1 MQSPAPEAIAP
12 APIGLGFGGNL
23 GDPAGNIRRALGA
36 VEARGIARITACSS
50 LWRTAPWGYTQQED
64 FANLCA
70 LAETRLP
77 PAELLARLKQLE
89 TDLGRT
95 AGLRWGPRVID
106 IDILFYND
114 LKRQDADLTLP
125 HRELFRRAFVLIPL
139 AEIAPDLMISGRKI
153 GEAAREIGRTGISK
167 WDAE

>member
-1 MQSPAPEAIAP
+1 MQIAP

-23 GDPAGNIRRALGA
+23 GDPAGNIRAAIGA
-36 VEARGIARITACSS
+36 IEARGIARITACSS

-70 LAETRLP
+70 LGETRLS
-77 PAELLARLKQLE
+77 PAELLAGLKQLE

-106 IDILFYND
+106 IDILFYDDVKKDN
-114 LKRQDADLTLP
+114 ADLTLP
-125 HRELFRRAFVLIPL
+125 HREIFRRAFVLIPL
-139 AEIAPDLMISGRKI
+139 AEIAPDLMISGRKV
-153 GEAAREIGRTGISK
+153 GEAAGEIDRTGMSK
-167 WDAE
+167 WDAK

>member
-1 MQSPAPEAIAP
+1 MPLPAPDAIAP
-12 APIGLGFGGNL
+12 APIGLGFGGNV
-23 GDPAGNIRRALGA
+23 GDPAGNIRRALA
-36 VEARGIARITACSS
+36 DIEARGIARITACSS

-70 LAETRLP
+70 LAETRLS

-95 AGLRWGPRVID
+95 AGRRWGPRVID
-106 IDILFYND
+106 IDILFYD
-114 LKRQDADLTLP
+114 DVKREDADLTLP

-139 AEIAPDLMISGRKI
+139 AEIAPDLMISGRKV
-153 GEAAREIGRTGISK
+153 GEAAREIDRAGISK
-167 WDAE
+167 WNAE